1 MEEEEADPQQN
12 LSRREVE
19 EDLGLSMLID
29 SQNNQYILTRPRDA
43 TIPRADHHLIK
54 VAWPPAP
61 PPVIGFTCSGSVVV
75 RHPRERAAA
84 PPRMLGRRREPH
96 PTSLPPSPLQ
106 GRQGAVPHGR
116 RPPFPR

>member
-29 SQNNQYILTRPRDA
+29 SPNNQYILTRPRDA

-54 VAWPPAP
+54 VAGPPAP
-61 PPVIGFTCSGSVVV
+61 PP
-75 RHPRERAAA
+75 
-84 PPRMLGRRREPH
+84 
-96 PTSLPPSPLQ
+96 
-106 GRQGAVPHGR
+106 
-116 RPPFPR
+116 